1 MKKVLIT
8 GATGALGRAVTAR
21 MNQLGSYQI
30 FTAGRQGVNDSLTH
44 LLCDVRNQEQLSATL
59 DQAKPDIVLHLA
71 ATFSGSLDD
80 AYATNVAPANTILE
94 LVQNSGLNTRVI
106 LIGSAAEYGVVRM
119 DENPVRVTRV
129 LAPVSVYGVSK
140 AWQTQ
145 LVGHFSS
152 QGLDVICARV
162 FNLIG
167 PGVSGRLF
175 AGRLQNQIDE
185 VLAEKKSVIEIG
197 SLTAIRDYIST
208 GDAATQLLAIATHG
222 RSGEIYHVASGEPV
236 SMREMLMRQLEK
248 FKLDPSIVRE
258 SSGLSN
264 HTGYDVPVI
273 FADMT
278 KTKQLMAAEIM
289 NA

>member
-1 MKKVLIT
+1 M
-8 GATGALGRAVTAR
+8 
-21 MNQLGSYQI
+21 
-30 FTAGRQGVNDSLTH
+30 
-44 LLCDVRNQEQLSATL
+44 
-59 DQAKPDIVLHLA
+59 
-71 ATFSGSLDD
+71 
-80 AYATNVAPANTILE
+80 
-94 LVQNSGLNTRVI
+94 
-106 LIGSAAEYGVVRM
+106 
-119 DENPVRVTRV
+119 
-129 LAPVSVYGVSK
+129 
-140 AWQTQ
+140 
-145 LVGHFSS
+145 
-152 QGLDVICARV
+152 
-162 FNLIG
+162 
-167 PGVSGRLF
+167 
-175 AGRLQNQIDE
+175 
-185 VLAEKKSVIEIG
+185 IEIG